1 MDKKD
6 FLKMM
11 LGMALSDSEDKE
23 KLINEIQQ
31 AAYKGLSE
39 LMDSIVWKDD
49 LTVEEQQVKSAV
61 DAAAPIVLKM
71 ASISRQERRAKG
83 ESMTIKQ
90 IEAAMNFES
99 AITDVFKAGIDYCK
113 IFGILTIKEKE
124 NKE

>member
-6 FLKMM
+6 FMKMM

-49 LTVEEQQVKSAV
+49 LTVEEQQVKSVV
-61 DAAAPIVLKM
+61 DAAAPIVLKI
-71 ASISRQERRAKG
+71 ASISRHERRAKG

>member
-6 FLKMM
+6 FMKMM

-39 LMDSIVWKDD
+39 LMNSIVWKDD

>member
-6 FLKMM
+6 FMKMM

>member
-6 FLKMM
+6 FMKMM

-71 ASISRQERRAKG
+71 ASISRQERRVKG

>member
-6 FLKMM
+6 FMKMM

-90 IEAAMNFES
+90 IEAAMQFES

-113 IFGILTIKEKE
+113 IFGILTIKEKK

>member
-6 FLKMM
+6 FMKMM

-90 IEAAMNFES
+90 IEAAMQFES

>member
-6 FLKMM
+6 FMKMM

-71 ASISRQERRAKG
+71 TSISRQERRAKG

-90 IEAAMNFES
+90 IETAMKFES

>member
-6 FLKMM
+6 FIKMM

-61 DAAAPIVLKM
+61 DAAAPIVLKV

-83 ESMTIKQ
+83 ESMNIKQ
-90 IEAAMNFES
+90 IEAAMKFES
-99 AITDVFKAGIDYCK
+99 AIIDVFKAGIDYCK

>member
-6 FLKMM
+6 FMKMM

-23 KLINEIQQ
+23 KFMNEIQQ

-39 LMDSIVWKDD
+39 LMNSIVWKDD

>member
-6 FLKMM
+6 FMKMM

-99 AITDVFKAGIDYCK
+99 AITDVFKAGIGYCK

>member
-6 FLKMM
+6 FMKMM
-11 LGMALSDSEDKE
+11 LGMALSNSEDKE

>member
-6 FLKMM
+6 FMKMI

-71 ASISRQERRAKG
+71 VSISRQERRAKG

-90 IEAAMNFES
+90 IEAAMKFES

-113 IFGILTIKEKE
+113 MFGILTIKEKE

>member
-6 FLKMM
+6 FMKMM

-71 ASISRQERRAKG
+71 ASISRHERRAKG

-90 IEAAMNFES
+90 IEVAMKFES

>member
-6 FLKMM
+6 FMKMM

-23 KLINEIQQ
+23 KFMNEIQQ

>member
-6 FLKMM
+6 FMKMM

-90 IEAAMNFES
+90 IEASMNFES

>member
-6 FLKMM
+6 FMKMM
-11 LGMALSDSEDKE
+11 LGMALSNSEDKE

-31 AAYKGLSE
+31 AAYKALSE

>member
-6 FLKMM
+6 FMKMM

-23 KLINEIQQ
+23 KFMNEIQQ
-31 AAYKGLSE
+31 AAHKGLSE

-49 LTVEEQQVKSAV
+49 LTVEEQQVRSAV
-61 DAAAPIVLKM
+61 DAAVPIVLNM
-71 ASISRQERRAKG
+71 ASTTRQERRAKG

-90 IEAAMNFES
+90 IEATMKFES
-99 AITDVFKAGIDYCK
+99 AITDVFQAGIDYCK